1 MHSLRRAVVA
11 GIGVSAAVVLSA
23 CTGQQQASVGPTAP
37 SPTTTPAATTAA
49 APAQATTSPQ
59 AVKPVPAKVNACASA
74 TKAALEAALKADEKL
89 SGALI
94 VDGKGLQRI
103 KCVAP
108 WAFAHFTNEIDGGRI
123 LFTQRNG
130 SWVPVNAGTGE
141 LCEKVPAATAKQIC
155 Y

>member
-1 MHSLRRAVVA
+1 MAGTGVA
-11 GIGVSAAVVLSA
+11 AAVVLSA
-23 CTGQQQASVGPTAP
+23 CTGQQNADVGQSTQPA
-37 SPTTTPAATTAA
+37 TTTPAATTAA

-59 AVKPVPAKVNACASA
+59 VVKPVPAKDNACASA
-74 TKAALEAALKADEKL
+74 TKAALEAALKADEKF

-103 KCVAP
+103 HCVAP

-123 LFTQRNG
+123 LFTHRNG